1 MKTRKLGSQGLEAS
15 AQGLGCM
22 GMSAFYGDRDDD
34 ESAKT
39 IHRALELG
47 VTLLDSAEMY
57 GPYLNEELIGK
68 ALEGRDR
75 DSYVI
80 ATKFGIKRDMEADPP
95 TMSNDGTP
103 ENVRSSIEGSLQR
116 LQMDHVDLYYLH
128 RVDPG
133 IPIEET
139 FGALGELVTEGKVR
153 YLGISEAAPD
163 TIRKA
168 HETAP
173 LSAVQTEY
181 SLWTR
186 DPETNGVL
194 DTCRGL
200 GIAFVAYSP
209 LGRGFLSGKIRDIE
223 SLDSDDY
230 RRFNPRFKGD
240 NLDSNIA
247 IVEKL
252 DELASEKGATAA
264 QLALAW
270 VHSRGEDVFPI
281 PGTKRRTYLEENVA
295 AFDIELSDDELSS
308 LEGAVDDV
316 AGDRYDESGMASVNR

>member
-1 MKTRKLGSQGLEAS
+1 MKTRKLGSRGLEAS

-22 GMSAFYGDRDDD
+22 GMSAFYGGRDDD

-39 IHRALELG
+39 IDRALELG
-47 VTLLDSAEMY
+47 VTLLDTAEMY
-57 GPYLNEELIGK
+57 GPHANEELLG
-68 ALEGRDR
+68 ATLEGRER
-75 DSYVI
+75 DSFVL
-80 ATKFGIKRDMEADPP
+80 ATKFGIVRDMEADPP

-103 ENVRSSIEGSLQR
+103 ENVRASIEGSLRR
-116 LQMDHVDLYYLH
+116 LRMDHVDLYYLH

-133 IPIEET
+133 VPVEET
-139 FGALGELVTEGKVR
+139 FGAMGELVAEGKVR

-163 TIRKA
+163 TIRAA
-168 HETAP
+168 HATAP

-186 DPETNGVL
+186 EPEENGVL
-194 DTCRGL
+194 DTCREL

-209 LGRGFLSGKIRDIE
+209 LGRGFLSGKIRDTDA
-223 SLDSDDY
+223 LDKDDY
-230 RRFNPRFKGD
+230 RRRNPRFADG
-240 NLDSNIA
+240 NLESNIA
-247 IVEKL
+247 IVEAL
-252 DELASEKGATAA
+252 DEMADSRGVTAA

-295 AFDIELSDDELSS
+295 AFDITLGEDELAA
-308 LEGAVDDV
+308 LESAADQV
-316 AGDRYDESGMASVNR
+316 AGDRYDASGMASVNR

>member
-1 MKTRKLGSQGLEAS
+1 MKARKLGDQGLEAS

-34 ESAKT
+34 ESTKT

-47 VTLLDSAEMY
+47 VTLLDTAEMY
-57 GPYLNEELIGK
+57 GPYLNEELIAE
-68 ALEGRDR
+68 ALKGRDR
-75 DSYVI
+75 DSYVL
-80 ATKFGIKRDMEADPP
+80 ATKFGIKRDMDADPP

-103 ENVRSSIEGSLQR
+103 ENVRSSIDGSLQR

-133 IPIEET
+133 VPIEET
-139 FGALGELVTEGKVR
+139 FGALGELVSEGKVR
-153 YLGISEAAPD
+153 YLGISEASPE

-173 LSAVQTEY
+173 LTAVQTEY

-194 DTCRGL
+194 DTCRDL
-200 GIAFVAYSP
+200 GIGFVAYSP
-209 LGRGFLSGKIRDIE
+209 LGRGFLTGKIRDIE
-223 SLDSDDY
+223 SLDPDDY
-230 RRFNPRFKGD
+230 RRFNPRFEGD
-240 NLDSNIA
+240 NLESNIA
-247 IVEKL
+247 IVEGL
-252 DELASEKGATAA
+252 DELAAEKGVTAA

-281 PGTKRRTYLEENVA
+281 PGTKRRTYLEDNVA
-295 AFDIELSDDELSS
+295 AFDVELSDDDLAS
-308 LEGAVDDV
+308 LESATAAV

>member
-34 ESAKT
+34 ESTKT

-47 VTLLDSAEMY
+47 ITLFDSAEMY
-57 GPYLNEELIGK
+57 GPYLNEELIGE

-75 DSYVI
+75 DSYAI

-95 TMSNDGTP
+95 TMFNDGTP

-116 LQMDHVDLYYLH
+116 LQTDHVDLYYLH
-128 RVDPG
+128 RIDPG
-133 IPIEET
+133 VPVEET

-194 DTCRGL
+194 DACREL

-209 LGRGFLSGKIRDIE
+209 LGRGFLTGKIRDIE

-230 RRFNPRFKGD
+230 RRFNPRFEGD
-240 NLDSNIA
+240 NLESNIA

-252 DELASEKGATAA
+252 DELAAAKGITAA

-281 PGTKRRTYLEENVA
+281 PGTKRRTYLEDNVA
-295 AFDIELSDDELSS
+295 AFDVELNDDDLAS
-308 LEGAVDDV
+308 LESATATV

>member
-34 ESAKT
+34 ESTKT

-47 VTLLDSAEMY
+47 ITLLDSAEMY

-80 ATKFGIKRDMEADPP
+80 ATKFGVKRDMEADPP
-95 TMSNDGTP
+95 TMYNDGTP
-103 ENVRSSIEGSLQR
+103 ENVRSSIEGSLKR
-116 LQMDHVDLYYLH
+116 LATDHVDLYYLH

-133 IPIEET
+133 VPIEET

-168 HETAP
+168 HEAAP

-194 DTCRGL
+194 ETCRDL

-240 NLDSNIA
+240 NLESNIA

-270 VHSRGEDVFPI
+270 VHSRGETCSRS
-281 PGTKRRTYLEENVA
+281 PGRSGAPTSRRTSRRSRSN
-295 AFDIELSDDELSS
+295 
-308 LEGAVDDV
+308 
-316 AGDRYDESGMASVNR
+316 

>member
-34 ESAKT
+34 ESTKT

-68 ALEGRDR
+68 ALQGRDR
-75 DSYVI
+75 ASYAI

-103 ENVRSSIEGSLQR
+103 ENVRSSIEGSLKR
-116 LQMDHVDLYYLH
+116 LEMDHVDLYYLH

-133 IPIEET
+133 VPIEET

-194 DTCRGL
+194 DTCREL

-209 LGRGFLSGKIRDIE
+209 LGRGFLSGKIRDIS

-247 IVEKL
+247 IVEAL
-252 DELASEKGATAA
+252 DEMADSRGVTAA

-295 AFDIELSDDELSS
+295 AFDIGLGEDELAA
-308 LEGAVDDV
+308 LESAADDV